1 MKRYFV
7 DFFEY
12 TYHFNNKVINAIL
25 NMEIIPDKSLKLINH
40 TLNAQ
45 EIWNSRIENKKTS
58 IGVWE
63 MRDLNSLKNINEVN
77 YKKSIEILDL
87 YNLEEEVNYKNSRG
101 EVYINKVQDILFHV
115 INHSTY
121 HRGQIAT
128 DFKDHSFEPLV
139 TDYIFYKR

>member
-1 MKRYFV
+1 MKKYFI

-12 TYHFNNKVINAIL
+12 TYHFNNKVINTIL
-25 NMEIIPDKSLKLINH
+25 NMEVIPDKSLKLINH

-87 YNLEEEVNYKNSRG
+87 YNLEEKVNYKNSRG

-128 DFKDHSFEPLV
+128 DFKANGLAPLV